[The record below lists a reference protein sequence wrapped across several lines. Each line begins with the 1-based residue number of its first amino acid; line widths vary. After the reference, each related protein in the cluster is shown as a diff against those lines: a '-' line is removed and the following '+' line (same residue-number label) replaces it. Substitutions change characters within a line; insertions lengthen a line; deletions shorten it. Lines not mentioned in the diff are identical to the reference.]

1 VGKNHCFK
9 LAVFRCL
16 SVTATENMER
26 SQGTTTNQDSSG
38 TAAVDNKV
46 EVGVGVAEG
55 VVELEVGES
64 VDEVVA
70 FIEK

>member
-1 VGKNHCFK
+1 MFK

-16 SVTATENMER
+16 SKIATENTER
-26 SQGTTTNQDSSG
+26 SKGTISNQDSSG
-38 TAAVDNKV
+38 TAAVDTRV

-55 VVELEVGES
+55 AVELGVGEG